1 MIFVGHNPTAAS
13 MVHVLDDGS
22 PDPQAF
28 RTLARGFP
36 PAALAVLEVTVPWSE
51 LGPATG
57 HLAAFHVSKG

>member
-1 MIFVGHNPTAAS
+1 MA
-13 MVHVLDDGS
+13 HVLDDGD

-36 PAALAVLEVTVPWSE
+36 PGALAVLEVTVPWSE

-57 HLAAFHVSKG
+57 HLVAFHVGKG